1 MISQCK
7 LDLNLDTSAALLS
20 ESKVLVKP
28 ASIDSIVT
36 SAGQEDHV
44 SMGGFAARKAHMLI
58 NNIASICGVEL
69 LLAFNAVYQLEK

>member
-1 MISQCK
+1 MYLIF
-7 LDLNLDTSAALLS
+7 DIDTTASLLS

-44 SMGGFAARKAHMLI
+44 SMGGFASRKAEMILR
-58 NNIASICGVEL
+58 NMGNILGV
-69 LLAFNAVYQLEK
+69 